1 MTEDRG
7 NLVRLFDIDDDFIL
21 DLRYATKDNFT
32 GEQIYSSNEC
42 YMDRHTAE
50 ILIKAKDIFKKD
62 GYRVKIWDA
71 YRPTKRPEKILG
83 SDAQR

>member
-7 NLVRLFDIDDDFIL
+7 NLVRLFDSDDDFIL

-50 ILIKAKDIFKKD
+50 I
-62 GYRVKIWDA
+62 
-71 YRPTKRPEKILG
+71 
-83 SDAQR
+83 